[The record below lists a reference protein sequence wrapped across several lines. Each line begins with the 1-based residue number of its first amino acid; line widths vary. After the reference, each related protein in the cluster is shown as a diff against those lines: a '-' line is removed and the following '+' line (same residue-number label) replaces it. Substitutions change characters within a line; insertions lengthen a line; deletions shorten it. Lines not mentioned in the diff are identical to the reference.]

1 MVTRSAST
9 ELPGLEPA
17 GRRLLLA
24 VARLP
29 GGAATVVL
37 ADLKRWS
44 RSAAGRTAALFAVI
58 AAAYVVGA
66 EMAWHHFSSG
76 LAFGYPPSGVDVAAL
91 ILVAWRRWPVV
102 IAAIV
107 ICETGVDLQHHLT
120 LTAALAVALANAVE
134 PVTGAS
140 FVRWFCGGRRP
151 DLGTRVG
158 LGWFVLGAVVLGP
171 LAGGLVGA
179 TVSQAIT
186 GGWWPGLVLQWWAG
200 DGIAVLVIGGTVLL
214 WAQRRALVSSRW
226 PELVLVVLLTVG
238 LSVLEF
244 RFGDVAGLLFLP
256 LLAWAAL
263 RLRDLGV
270 VLTGAAFAAV
280 ANYMTAAG
288 YGQFAHLGLPPPAS
302 VAVTQAYIALVVLLG
317 WVLAQEVAGRMSAVQ
332 DRDSARLERAIAE
345 ARREAAELGAA
356 LADAPTV
363 SSVGDQVSAAVR
375 ARLDA
380 AQVVIGV
387 LAADGHRFE
396 SLAGGDA
403 AAVMSAQWR
412 IDSDAP
418 GPRAVR
424 DRAPVYLSNLKAPDA
439 RIGSMAALPLLTEV
453 GALGYLGVWWAG
465 PHEATDAERE
475 YLRRMA
481 ETTSRALER
490 ARLRQAERREHARVE
505 TLADLT
511 RLLAAALT
519 PEAIGEVVADCL
531 CAAAGGADAV
541 CLGVISQDGRRL
553 EWITTAGQVR
563 EQFPGLPMNVPAAE
577 TDAARTG
584 RPVIIRTPAEHEQ
597 RYPGPETTA
606 MLAHGS
612 SWLAWPLWAG
622 TAPVGAIGLTWRHLQ
637 QFEPG
642 QLAFVAAVADLV
654 AQALVRARV
663 YADEHAIAAV
673 LQRAIMP
680 AAAAVIPGLEIGASY
695 RQAGT
700 TQQIGGDWYDAMA
713 LPCQRAYLAVGDVV
727 GHGLTAAEDMTQLRN
742 AGRTLA
748 IAGYQPA
755 RILKELARVT
765 DWATSGKFA
774 TVAAAIIEPDVS
786 VVTYATAG
794 HPPILIRRAKT
805 GTVEIPPP
813 AEGPAL
819 CLPGDPGFPQYTQGQ
834 TGFDVGDIMLM
845 YTDGLIERRGE
856 DLEEGVARLAERLQA
871 WQPGAPL
878 GRLCDELIAS
888 LGAEPQLDDMCVLAV
903 SRPEPDRALRLS
915 GYSSYSRRP
924 VRPVYPGVDRGPFHL
939 GPHPAERPRA
949 DHALAANDQLV
960 MDVVGDNERDLGT

>member
-1 MVTRSAST
+1 MVTRSASPR
-9 ELPGLEPA
+9 LPGWEPA
-17 GRRLLLA
+17 GQRLVLA
-24 VARLP
+24 VARLSYE
-29 GGAATVVL
+29 ATGVL
-37 ADLKRWS
+37 ANLTRWA
-44 RSAAGRTAALFAVI
+44 RSTAGRAAALFAVI
-58 AAAYVVGA
+58 VAAYVVGA
-66 EMAWHHFSSG
+66 ELAWHHYPSG

-91 ILVAWRRWPVV
+91 LLVARRRWPVV
-102 IAAIV
+102 IAAIAV
-107 ICETGVDLQHHLT
+107 SETAVDLQHHLT
-120 LTAALAVALANAVE
+120 LAVALASALANVVE

-140 FVRWFCGGRRP
+140 CVRWFCDGRRP
-151 DLGTRVG
+151 DLGTRRD
-158 LGWFVLGAVVLGP
+158 LGWFVLGAAVLGP
-171 LAGGLVGA
+171 LAGGLIGA
-179 TVSQAIT
+179 TVSWASK

-200 DGIAVLVIGGTVLL
+200 DGIAVLVIGGPILL

-226 PELVLVVLLTVG
+226 PELVLVVLLTTG
-238 LSVLEF
+238 LSVVAF
-244 RFGDVAGLLFLP
+244 RFSAPSSLLFLP
-256 LLAWAAL
+256 ILAWAAL

-288 YGQFAHLGLPPPAS
+288 YGEFAEMDLSPAAS
-302 VAVTQAYIALVVLLG
+302 VAVLQAYIALVVLLG

-345 ARREAAELGAA
+345 ARREAAELGAV
-356 LADAPTV
+356 LADAATV
-363 SSVGDQVSAAVR
+363 SSVGDQVSAVVR

-380 AQVVIGV
+380 ARVVISV
-387 LAADGHRFE
+387 LAADGRRLE
-396 SLAGGDA
+396 PLAGGA
-403 AAVMSAQWR
+403 AGVAVGPTELT

-424 DRAPVYLSNLKAPDA
+424 DRTPVYVGDLEAADA
-439 RIGSMAALPLLTEV
+439 GIGSMAALPLLTEV

-465 PHEATDAERE
+465 PREATAAERE

-511 RLLAAALT
+511 RLLASALT

-531 CAAAGGADAV
+531 GAAAGGADAL

-553 EWITTAGQVR
+553 VRITTAGYGEQV
-563 EQFPGLPMNVPAAE
+563 GDLPMDVPAAE

-584 RPVIIRTPAEHEQ
+584 SPVIIRTPAEYEQ
-597 RYPGPETTA
+597 RYPGPAILE
-606 MLAHGS
+606 HGS
-612 SWLAWPLWAG
+612 SWLSWPLWTA
-622 TAPVGAIGLTWRHLQ
+622 TAPVGAIGLMWRHPQ

-642 QLAFVAAVADLV
+642 QLAFVAAAADLV

-700 TQQIGGDWYDAMA
+700 TQQIGGDWYDALA
-713 LPCQRAYLAVGDVV
+713 LPGQRAYLAVGDVV

-755 RILKELARVT
+755 RILEELARIT
-765 DWATSGKFA
+765 DWTTSGKFA
-774 TVAAAIIEPDVS
+774 TVATAIIEPDVP

-805 GTVEIPPP
+805 GTVEIPTPT
-813 AEGPAL
+813 EGPAL
-819 CLPGDPGFPQYTQGQ
+819 CLPDDQDLSRYSQGQ

-856 DLEEGVARLAERLQA
+856 DLEDGITRVAERLQA
-871 WQPGAPL
+871 WPPGVPL
-878 GRLCDELIAS
+878 GRLCDDLIAG

-903 SRPEPDRALRLS
+903 ARCLPAGSAEPIDSS
-915 GYSSYSRRP
+915 GD
-924 VRPVYPGVDRGPFHL
+924 GEG
-939 GPHPAERPRA
+939 A
-949 DHALAANDQLV
+949 D
-960 MDVVGDNERDLGT
+960 G

>member
-1 MVTRSAST
+1 MVTRSASPR
-9 ELPGLEPA
+9 LLGSEPA
-17 GRRLLLA
+17 GQRLLLA
-24 VARLP
+24 VVRLP
-29 GGAATVVL
+29 GEATAFL
-37 ADLKRWS
+37 ANLKRWS
-44 RSAAGRTAALFAVI
+44 RSATGRAATLFAVI
-58 AAAYVVGA
+58 AGAYVVGA
-66 EMAWHHFSSG
+66 ELAWHHFSSG

-91 ILVAWRRWPVV
+91 LLVARRRWPVV

-107 ICETGVDLQHHLT
+107 VSEVGVDLQHRLT
-120 LTAALAVALANAVE
+120 LAVALAAALANAVE

-151 DLGTRVG
+151 DLGTRIG
-158 LGWFVLGAVVLGP
+158 LGWFVLGAAVLGP
-171 LAGGLVGA
+171 LVGGLVGA
-179 TVSQAIT
+179 TASWAT
-186 GGWWPGLVLQWWAG
+186 DGGWWPGLVLQWWAG
-200 DGIAVLVIGGTVLL
+200 DGIAVLVIGGPLLL

-226 PELVLVVLLTVG
+226 LELVLVVLLTVG
-238 LSVLEF
+238 LSVLAF

-256 LLAWAAL
+256 ILAWAAL

-288 YGQFAHLGLPPPAS
+288 YGEFAHLGLPSPAS

-332 DRDSARLERAIAE
+332 DRDSARLEQAMAE
-345 ARREAAELGAA
+345 ARREAAELGAV
-356 LADAPTV
+356 LADAATV

-380 AQVVIGV
+380 AQVVISV
-387 LAADGHRFE
+387 LSADGRRFE
-396 SLAGGDA
+396 PLAGGDA
-403 AAVMSAQWR
+403 AAQVALMSAEWT

-424 DRAPVYLSNLKAPDA
+424 DRTAVYLSDLKASDA
-439 RIGSMAALPLLTEV
+439 GIGSMTALPLLTEV

-465 PHEATDAERE
+465 PREATAAELE
-475 YLRRMA
+475 YLRSMA

-531 CAAAGGADAV
+531 CAAAGGADAL

-553 EWITTAGQVR
+553 VWITTAGDAGEVR
-563 EQFPGLPMNVPAAE
+563 EQFPDLPMDVPAAA

-584 RPVIIRTPAEHEQ
+584 SPVIIRTPAEYER
-597 RYPGPETTA
+597 RYPGPDTPA
-606 MLAHGS
+606 ILAQGS
-612 SWLAWPLWAG
+612 SWLTWPLWAG
-622 TAPVGAIGLTWRHLQ
+622 TAPVGAIGLTWRHPQ

-642 QLAFVAAVADLV
+642 QLAFVAAVTDLV

-713 LPCQRAYLAVGDVV
+713 LPGQRAYLAVGDVV

-755 RILKELARVT
+755 SILEELARVT

-774 TVAAAIIEPDVS
+774 TVAAAIIESDVS
-786 VVTYATAG
+786 LVTYATAG

-805 GTVEIPPP
+805 ATVEIPPP

-819 CLPGDPGFPQYTQGQ
+819 CLPGDHYVPQYTQAQ
-834 TGFDVGDIMLM
+834 TGFDVGDILLM

-856 DLEEGVARLAERLQA
+856 DLEEGITRVAERLQA
-871 WQPGAPL
+871 WRPGAPL
-878 GRLCDELIAS
+878 SSLCDELIAC

-903 SRPEPDRALRLS
+903 SRPGPDR
-915 GYSSYSRRP
+915 P
-924 VRPVYPGVDRGPFHL
+924 
-939 GPHPAERPRA
+939 
-949 DHALAANDQLV
+949 
-960 MDVVGDNERDLGT
+960 

>member
-1 MVTRSAST
+1 MVTRSASSG
-9 ELPGLEPA
+9 LPGLEPA
-17 GRRLLLA
+17 GQRLLLA
-24 VARLP
+24 AARLP
-29 GGAATVVL
+29 YGAMAFL
-37 ADLKRWS
+37 ANLERWT
-44 RSAAGRTAALFAVI
+44 RSAAGCAAGLFAVI

-66 EMAWHHFSSG
+66 ELAWHHFSSG

-91 ILVAWRRWPVV
+91 LLTAWRRWPVV

-107 ICETGVDLQHHLT
+107 VSEVGVDLQHHLT
-120 LTAALAVALANAVE
+120 LAVALASALANAVE
-134 PVTGAS
+134 PLVGAS
-140 FVRWFCGGRRP
+140 IVLWFCAGRRP
-151 DLGTRVG
+151 DLATRLG
-158 LGWFVLGAVVLGP
+158 LGRFVLGAAVLGP
-171 LAGGLVGA
+171 VVGGLVGA
-179 TVSQAIT
+179 SVSWASN

-200 DGIAVLVIGGTVLL
+200 DGIAVLLIGGPLL
-214 WAQRRALVSSRW
+214 LLAQRRTLVSARW
-226 PELVLVVLLTVG
+226 LELVLVVLLTVG
-238 LSVLEF
+238 LSVVAF
-244 RFGDVAGLLFLP
+244 RFGEPSGLLFLP
-256 LLAWAAL
+256 ILAWAAF

-288 YGQFAHLGLPPPAS
+288 YGEFAHLGLPSPAS
-302 VAVTQAYIALVVLLG
+302 VAVTQAYIALVLLVG
-317 WVLAQEVAGRMSAVQ
+317 WMLAQEVAGRMSAVQ
-332 DRDSARLERAIAE
+332 DRDSARLGRAMAE
-345 ARREAAELGAA
+345 ARREAAELGVV
-356 LADAPTV
+356 LADAATV
-363 SSVGDQVSAAVR
+363 GSVGDQVSAAVR
-375 ARLDA
+375 ARLGA
-380 AQVVIGV
+380 AHVVISV
-387 LAADGHRFE
+387 LAADGRRFE
-396 SLAGGDA
+396 PLAGGDA
-403 AAVMSAQWR
+403 APQVAVMSAEWTV
-412 IDSDAP
+412 DSDAP

-424 DRAPVYLSNLKAPDA
+424 DRTAVYSADLNAPDA
-439 RIGSMAALPLLTEV
+439 GIGSTAALPLLTEV

-465 PHEATDAERE
+465 PRAATAVERE
-475 YLRRMA
+475 YLRSMA

-490 ARLRQAERREHARVE
+490 ARLREAKRSEHARVE

-531 CAAAGGADAV
+531 CAAAGAADAL
-541 CLGVISQDGRRL
+541 CLGVVSQDGRRL
-553 EWITTAGQVR
+553 VWITTAGDAGEIR
-563 EQFPGLPMNVPAAE
+563 EQFSDLPMDVPAAA

-584 RPVIIRTPAEHEQ
+584 SPVIIRTPAEYEH
-597 RYPGPETTA
+597 RYPGPDTPQI
-606 MLAHGS
+606 LAHGS

-622 TAPVGAIGLTWRHLQ
+622 TAPVGAIGLMWRHPQ

-680 AAAAVIPGLEIGASY
+680 TATAVIPGLEIGASY

-713 LPCQRAYLAVGDVV
+713 LPGQRAYLAVGDVV
-727 GHGLTAAEDMTQLRN
+727 GHGLAAAEDMTQLRN

-755 RILKELARVT
+755 SMLDELARVT

-813 AEGPAL
+813 TEGPAL
-819 CLPGDPGFPQYTQGQ
+819 CLPSDHGFPRYTQGQ

-856 DLEEGVARLAERLQA
+856 DLEEGIARVAERLQA

-878 GRLCDELIAS
+878 GTFCDELIAS

-903 SRPEPDRALRLS
+903 SRPGPDRA
-915 GYSSYSRRP
+915 
-924 VRPVYPGVDRGPFHL
+924 PGE
-939 GPHPAERPRA
+939 AS
-949 DHALAANDQLV
+949 
-960 MDVVGDNERDLGT
+960 

>member
-1 MVTRSAST
+1 MVTRSAFPA
-9 ELPGLEPA
+9 LPGW
-17 GRRLLLA
+17 GRVGERLLLA

-29 GGAATVVL
+29 DATTTFL

-44 RSAAGRTAALFAVI
+44 RSATGRGAALFAVI
-58 AAAYVVGA
+58 AGAYVVGA
-66 EMAWHHFSSG
+66 ELAWHFSSG
-76 LAFGYPPSGVDVAAL
+76 LAFGYLPSGVDVAVL
-91 ILVAWRRWPVV
+91 LLVAWRRWPIV

-120 LTAALAVALANAVE
+120 LAVALASALANVVE

-140 FVRWFCGGRRP
+140 FVRWLGGGRRP

-158 LGWFVLGAVVLGP
+158 LAWFVLGAAVLGP
-171 LAGGLVGA
+171 LVGGLVGA
-179 TVSQAIT
+179 TVSWASK

-200 DGIAVLVIGGTVLL
+200 DGIAVLVIGGTILL

-226 PELVLVVLLTVG
+226 LELGLVVLLTVG
-238 LSVLEF
+238 LSIVAF

-256 LLAWAAL
+256 ILAWAAL

-288 YGQFAHLGLPPPAS
+288 YGEFAHLGLPPPAS

-345 ARREAAELGAA
+345 ARREAAELGAM
-356 LADAPTV
+356 LADATTV
-363 SSVGDQVSAAVR
+363 SSVGHQVSAVVR

-380 AQVVIGV
+380 ARVVISV
-387 LAADGHRFE
+387 LAADGRRFE
-396 SLAGGDA
+396 PLAGGA
-403 AAVMSAQWR
+403 AAAQAGVVSAET

-424 DRAPVYLSNLKAPDA
+424 DRAPVYLSDLEAVDA
-439 RIGSMAALPLLTEV
+439 ETGSMAALPLLTEV

-465 PHEATDAERE
+465 PREVTTAERE

-481 ETTSRALER
+481 GTTSRALER

-505 TLADLT
+505 ILADLT

-531 CAAAGGADAV
+531 CASPGGADA
-541 CLGVISQDGRRL
+541 LGLAVISQDGRRL
-553 EWITTAGQVR
+553 VWITKAGEVPEQLSDRPMDVPTAT
-563 EQFPGLPMNVPAAE
+563 

-584 RPVIIRTPAEHEQ
+584 SPVIIRTPAEYEQ
-597 RYPGPETTA
+597 RYPGPDTPA
-606 MLAHGS
+606 ILARGS
-612 SWLAWPLWAG
+612 SWLTWPLWTG
-622 TAPVGAIGLTWRHLQ
+622 TAPIGAIGLMWMHPQ

-654 AQALVRARV
+654 GQALVRARV

-680 AAAAVIPGLEIGASY
+680 AAVAVIPGLEIGASY

-700 TQQIGGDWYDAMA
+700 TQLIGGDWYDALA
-713 LPCQRAYLAVGDVV
+713 LPGQRAYLAVGDVV

-755 RILKELARVT
+755 RILEELARVT

-774 TVAAAIIEPDVS
+774 TVATAIIEPDVS
-786 VVTYATAG
+786 MVTYATAG

-813 AEGPAL
+813 TEGPAL
-819 CLPGDPGFPQYTQGQ
+819 CLPGFQDLPQYTQGQ
-834 TGFDVGDIMLM
+834 TGFEVGDIMLM

-856 DLEEGVARLAERLQA
+856 DLEDGITRVAERLQA
-871 WQPGAPL
+871 WPPGAPL
-878 GRLCDELIAS
+878 GKLCDELIAC
-888 LGAEPQLDDMCVLAV
+888 LGTEPQLDDMCVLAV
-903 SRPEPDRALRLS
+903 CRPGPDR
-915 GYSSYSRRP
+915 P
-924 VRPVYPGVDRGPFHL
+924 
-939 GPHPAERPRA
+939 
-949 DHALAANDQLV
+949 
-960 MDVVGDNERDLGT
+960 

>member
-1 MVTRSAST
+1 M
-9 ELPGLEPA
+9 L
-17 GRRLLLA
+17 
-24 VARLP
+24 
-29 GGAATVVL
+29 AATRLSRGAMAFPVNL
-37 ADLKRWS
+37 ERWT
-44 RSAAGRTAALFAVI
+44 RSAAGRAVGLFAVI

-66 EMAWHHFSSG
+66 ELAWHHFSSG

-91 ILVAWRRWPVV
+91 LLIARRRWPVV

-107 ICETGVDLQHHLT
+107 VSEVGVDLQHHLT
-120 LTAALAVALANAVE
+120 LAVALASALANAVE
-134 PVTGAS
+134 PVVGAS
-140 FVRWFCGGRRP
+140 FVRWLCAGRRP
-151 DLGTRVG
+151 DLATRLG
-158 LGWFVLGAVVLGP
+158 LGRFVLGAAVLGP
-171 LAGGLVGA
+171 VVAGLVGA
-179 TVSQAIT
+179 SVSWASK

-200 DGIAVLVIGGTVLL
+200 DGIAVLVIGGPLL
-214 WAQRRALVSSRW
+214 LLAQRRALVSSRW
-226 PELVLVVLLTVG
+226 RELALVVLLTAG
-238 LSVLEF
+238 LSVVAF
-244 RFGDVAGLLFLP
+244 RFGGPSSLLFLP
-256 LLAWAAL
+256 ILAWAAF
-263 RLRDLGV
+263 RLGDLGV
-270 VLTGAAFAAV
+270 VLIGAAFAAV

-288 YGQFAHLGLPPPAS
+288 YGEFAHLGLSSAAS
-302 VAVTQAYIALVVLLG
+302 VAVTQAYIASVVLVG
-317 WVLAQEVAGRMSAVQ
+317 WVLAQEVADRMSAVQ
-332 DRDSARLERAIAE
+332 DRDSARLEQAMAE
-345 ARREAAELGAA
+345 ARREAAELGTV
-356 LADAPTV
+356 LADATTV
-363 SSVGDQVSAAVR
+363 SSVADQVSAAVR

-380 AQVVIGV
+380 AQVVISA
-387 LAADGHRFE
+387 LAADGRRFKP
-396 SLAGGDA
+396 SAGGDA
-403 AAVMSAQWR
+403 ATQLAVMSTEWT

-424 DRAPVYLSNLKAPDA
+424 ERAPVYMDGLKAPDA
-439 RIGSMAALPLLTEV
+439 AIGSMAALPLLTEV

-465 PHEATDAERE
+465 PREATGVERE
-475 YLRRMA
+475 YLRSMA

-490 ARLRQAERREHARVE
+490 VRLRQAERREHARVE

-511 RLLAAALT
+511 SLLAAALT

-531 CAAAGGADAV
+531 CTAVGGADAL

-553 EWITTAGQVR
+553 VWITTAGYAGEVPG
-563 EQFPGLPMNVPAAE
+563 QFSDLPMDVPAAA
-577 TDAARTG
+577 TDAVQTG
-584 RPVIIRTPAEHEQ
+584 RPVIIRTPAEYER
-597 RYPGPETTA
+597 RYPGPDTPAT
-606 MLAHGS
+606 LAHGS
-612 SWLAWPLWAG
+612 SWLTWPLWAG
-622 TAPVGAIGLTWRHLQ
+622 TAPVGAIGLMWRHPQ

-642 QLAFVAAVADLV
+642 QLAFVAAAADLV

-695 RQAGT
+695 RQAGM

-713 LPCQRAYLAVGDVV
+713 LPGQRAYLAVGDVV
-727 GHGLTAAEDMTQLRN
+727 GHGVTAAEDMTQLRN

-755 RILKELARVT
+755 SILEELARVT

-786 VVTYATAG
+786 LVTYATAG

-819 CLPGDPGFPQYTQGQ
+819 CLPGDHDFPQYTQGQ

-856 DLEEGVARLAERLQA
+856 DLEEGIARVAERLQA

-878 GRLCDELIAS
+878 GSFCDELIAS
-888 LGAEPQLDDMCVLAV
+888 LAAEPQLDDMCVLAV
-903 SRPEPDRALRLS
+903 SRPGTDRTQ
-915 GYSSYSRRP
+915 GE
-924 VRPVYPGVDRGPFHL
+924 VF
-939 GPHPAERPRA
+939 
-949 DHALAANDQLV
+949 
-960 MDVVGDNERDLGT
+960 

>member
-1 MVTRSAST
+1 MVTRTASPRG
-9 ELPGLEPA
+9 LGLEPA

-29 GGAATVVL
+29 GEATAIL
-37 ADLKRWS
+37 ANLKPWS
-44 RSAAGRTAALFAVI
+44 RSATGRGAALFAVI
-58 AAAYVVGA
+58 AAAYAVGA
-66 EMAWHHFSSG
+66 ELAWHHVSSG
-76 LAFGYPPSGVDVAAL
+76 LAFGYPPSGVDVVAL
-91 ILVAWRRWPVV
+91 LLLAWRRWPVV

-107 ICETGVDLQHHLT
+107 VTETSVDLQHHLT
-120 LTAALAVALANAVE
+120 LAVALASALANVVE

-140 FVRWFCGGRRP
+140 FVRWFCAGRRP

-158 LGWFVLGAVVLGP
+158 LGWFVLGAAVIGP
-171 LAGGLVGA
+171 LVGGLVGA
-179 TVSQAIT
+179 TVSWAAK

-200 DGIAVLVIGGTVLL
+200 DGIAVLVIGGPLLL

-226 PELVLVVLLTVG
+226 LELVLVVLLTSG
-238 LSVLEF
+238 LSVVAF
-244 RFGDVAGLLFLP
+244 RFDTPTSLLFLP
-256 LLAWAAL
+256 VLAWAAL

-270 VLTGAAFAAV
+270 VLAGAAFAAV

-288 YGQFAHLGLPPPAS
+288 YGEFASLGLSSATS
-302 VAVTQAYIALVVLLG
+302 VAVTQAYIALVVLVG

-332 DRDSARLERAIAE
+332 DRDSARRERAMAE
-345 ARREAAELGAA
+345 ARREAAELGAV
-356 LADAPTV
+356 LADAATV
-363 SSVGDQVSAAVR
+363 SSVGDQVSAAVC
-375 ARLDA
+375 ARLGA
-380 AQVVIGV
+380 AQVVIEV
-387 LAADGHRFE
+387 LAADGRRFE
-396 SLAGGDA
+396 PLAGGDVA
-403 AAVMSAQWR
+403 AQAAVMSAEQT

-424 DRAPVYLSNLKAPDA
+424 DRTPVYLSAPGA
-439 RIGSMAALPLLTEV
+439 GTGSVAALPLLTEV
-453 GALGYLGVWWAG
+453 GALGYLGIWWAG
-465 PHEATDAERE
+465 PHEVTAAERE
-475 YLRRMA
+475 YLRSMA

-519 PEAIGEVVADCL
+519 PEAIGEVMADCL
-531 CAAAGGADAV
+531 CAAAGGADAL
-541 CLGVISQDGRRL
+541 CLGLISQDGRRL
-553 EWITTAGQVR
+553 AWITTAGDVEEVGER
-563 EQFPGLPMNVPAAE
+563 FPDLPMEVPAAA

-584 RPVIIRTPAEHEQ
+584 RPVIIRTPAEYEQ
-597 RYPGPETTA
+597 RYPGPDSPA
-606 MLAHGS
+606 ILAQGT
-612 SWLAWPLWAG
+612 SWLTWPLWAG
-622 TAPVGAIGLTWRHLQ
+622 TAPVGAIGLMWRHPQ

-642 QLAFVAAVADLV
+642 QLAFVAAAADLV

-713 LPCQRAYLAVGDVV
+713 LPGQRTYLAVGDVV

-748 IAGYQPA
+748 IAGFQPA
-755 RILKELARVT
+755 SILEELASVT

-774 TVAAAIIEPDVS
+774 TVATAIIEPDVS

-805 GTVEIPPP
+805 GMVDSPPP
-813 AEGPAL
+813 AG
-819 CLPGDPGFPQYTQGQ
+819 
-834 TGFDVGDIMLM
+834 
-845 YTDGLIERRGE
+845 
-856 DLEEGVARLAERLQA
+856 
-871 WQPGAPL
+871 
-878 GRLCDELIAS
+878 GRLCAS
-888 LGAEPQLDDMCVLAV
+888 PAATTF
-903 SRPEPDRALRLS
+903 
-915 GYSSYSRRP
+915 
-924 VRPVYPGVDRGPFHL
+924 RGT
-939 GPHPAERPRA
+939 PRA
-949 DHALAANDQLV
+949 KRGSMSATSCSCSPT
-960 MDVVGDNERDLGT
+960 G

>member
-1 MVTRSAST
+1 MAFLR
-9 ELPGLEPA
+9 
-17 GRRLLLA
+17 
-24 VARLP
+24 
-29 GGAATVVL
+29 
-37 ADLKRWS
+37 RWS
-44 RSAAGRTAALFAVI
+44 RSATGRAAGLFAVI
-58 AAAYVVGA
+58 AGTYVVGA
-66 EMAWHHFSSG
+66 ELAWHHFSSG

-91 ILVAWRRWPVV
+91 LLVARRRWPVV

-107 ICETGVDLQHHLT
+107 VCETGVDLQHHLT
-120 LTAALAVALANAVE
+120 LAAALASALANVVE

-151 DLGTRVG
+151 DLGTRIG
-158 LGWFVLGAVVLGP
+158 LRRFVLGAAVLGP

-179 TVSQAIT
+179 TVSFAT
-186 GGWWPGLVLQWWAG
+186 KGGWWPGLVLQWWAG

-226 PELVLVVLLTVG
+226 LELVLVVMLTAG
-238 LSVLEF
+238 LSVVAF
-244 RFGDVAGLLFLP
+244 RLSEPSSLLFLP
-256 LLAWAAL
+256 ILAWAAL

-288 YGQFAHLGLPPPAS
+288 YGESAHLGLSSAAA
-302 VAVTQAYIALVVLLG
+302 VAVMQAYIAVVVLLG

-345 ARREAAELGAA
+345 ARREAAELGAV
-356 LADAPTV
+356 LADAVTAN
-363 SSVGDQVSAAVR
+363 SVGDQVSAAVR

-380 AQVVIGV
+380 AQVVISV

-396 SLAGGDA
+396 PLSGSDA
-403 AAVMSAQWR
+403 AAQAAAISAEWG

-424 DRAPVYLSNLKAPDA
+424 DRTPVYRSGLRTPDA
-439 RIGSMAALPLLTEV
+439 RIGSTAALPLLTEV
-453 GALGYLGVWWAG
+453 GTLGCLSVWWAG
-465 PHEATDAERE
+465 LREATAAERE
-475 YLRRMA
+475 YLRSMA

-490 ARLRQAERREHARVE
+490 ARLRQAELREHARVE
-505 TLADLT
+505 TLAELT
-511 RLLAAALT
+511 RMLALALT
-519 PEAIGEVVADCL
+519 PQAIGEVVADCL
-531 CAAAGGADAV
+531 CAAADGADALR
-541 CLGVISQDGRRL
+541 LGVISQDGRRL
-553 EWITTAGQVR
+553 EWITTAGEVG
-563 EQFPGLPMNVPAAE
+563 EQFPDLPMDVSAAE

-584 RPVIIRTPAEHEQ
+584 RPVIIRTPAEYEQ
-597 RYPGPETTA
+597 RYPGLDTLA
-606 MLAHGS
+606 ILAHGS
-612 SWLAWPLWAG
+612 SWQTWPLWAG
-622 TAPVGAIGLTWRHLQ
+622 TTPVGAIRLMWRRPQ

-642 QLAFVAAVADLV
+642 QFAFAAAVADIV

-673 LQRAIMP
+673 LQRAILP

-713 LPCQRAYLAVGDVV
+713 LPGQRAYLAVGDVV
-727 GHGLTAAEDMTQLRN
+727 GHGLTATEDMTQLRN

-748 IAGYQPA
+748 VVGHQPA
-755 RILKELARVT
+755 SILEELARVT

-786 VVTYATAG
+786 LVTYATAG

-805 GTVEIPPP
+805 GTVEIPVP

-819 CLPGDPGFPQYTQGQ
+819 CLPGDQDCPHYTQSQ

-856 DLEEGVARLAERLQA
+856 DLEEGITRLAERLQA
-871 WQPGAPL
+871 WPPGSPL
-878 GRLCDELIAS
+878 SSLCDELIAS
-888 LGAEPQLDDMCVLAV
+888 LCAEPQLDDMCVLAV
-903 SRPEPDRALRLS
+903 SR
-915 GYSSYSRRP
+915 
-924 VRPVYPGVDRGPFHL
+924 L
-939 GPHPAERPRA
+939 GP
-949 DHALAANDQLV
+949 DQAQGEV
-960 MDVVGDNERDLGT
+960 S